1 MASKRGRRAGSGT
14 RRTTAFLGRQPI
26 GLASCARRSTRTDSL
41 RTVSLRGRRIDSF
54 SSLESDLRHDEDP
67 LVARDRCV
75 DVYRSLY
82 QEIRAAG

>member
-1 MASKRGRRAGSGT
+1 MS
-14 RRTTAFLGRQPI
+14 
-26 GLASCARRSTRTDSL
+26 
-41 RTVSLRGRRIDSF
+41 GRRIDSF